1 MEDRQSGRWV
11 IFCGGPIGRYEDVRQ
26 ALAPGDRIV
35 CADRGLRHAEV
46 LGLRPDLVLG
56 DFDSYEGSLPTDVE
70 CLRLPAHKDDTDTHF
85 AVGEG
90 LRRGYKDFLLRG
102 AMGGRPDHSFSN
114 LCSLK
119 AIDEAGGRGKI
130 LTDGGFITL
139 ITDGCLELQRVE
151 GAYVSI
157 FPFGGDAEG
166 VTLEGFQYPLTNY
179 HMCTSIPIGVS
190 NEQAAEV
197 SRVYVKKGTLL
208 VMVTVEA
215 RLKKDASL

>member
-1 MEDRQSGRWV
+1 MEDMQKSRWV
-11 IFCGGPIGRYEDVRQ
+11 IFCGGPIGRYEDVRR
-26 ALAPGDRIV
+26 ALKPEDCLV
-35 CADRGLRHAEV
+35 CADAGLRHAEK

-56 DFDSYEGSLPTDVE
+56 DFDSYGAAPPAGVE

-90 LRRGYKDFLLRG
+90 LRRGFQDFLLCG

-119 AIDEAGGRGKI
+119 AVDEAGGRGKI

-157 FPFGGDAEG
+157 LPFGSDAEG

-179 HMCTSIPIGVS
+179 YMRTAVPIGVS
-190 NEQAAEV
+190 NEQTDETARI
-197 SRVYVKKGTLL
+197 RVRKGTLL
-208 VMVTVEA
+208 VMVTVES
-215 RLKKDASL
+215 RLQTADSV